1 MKFVHFKYPIRRG
14 LVVEAKGECMRRFDI
29 MVALLL
35 VLVCAAPSAAEYVI
49 SQSVIGSG
57 GGSAAGGSYSVIG
70 TVGQPAI
77 GVTSGGSYIGEIGF
91 WYQPGWVLTGVEED
105 GFPKSFSI
113 GQNYPNPFN
122 PVTTFAYSVPTRAR
136 VSIIIYDVSG
146 REVRTL
152 VDEQVEPGYHQ
163 TVLHATG
170 LPSGVYFARM
180 VAGSFI
186 ETRKI
191 TLLK

>member
-1 MKFVHFKYPIRRG
+1 MK
-14 LVVEAKGECMRRFDI
+14 RFS
-29 MVALLL
+29 VLAALLV
-35 VLVCAAPSAAEYVI
+35 VLVCATPAMSAYVI

-57 GGSAAGGSYSVIG
+57 GGSASGGSYSVVG

-77 GVTSGGSYIGEIGF
+77 GIASGGSYIGEIGF

-105 GFPKSFSI
+105 DFPKSFSI

-122 PVTTFAYSVPTRAR
+122 PVTTFAYAVPTESR

-152 VDEQVEPGYHQ
+152 VDEEVGPGRHE

-180 VAGSFI
+180 VAGKFTD
-186 ETRKI
+186 TRKI

>member
-1 MKFVHFKYPIRRG
+1 MK
-14 LVVEAKGECMRRFDI
+14 RFSI
-29 MVALLL
+29 VTALLFL
-35 VLVCAAPSAAEYVI
+35 LAFAVPSHADYVI

-57 GGSAAGGSYSVIG
+57 GGSASGGSYSVVG

-91 WYQPGWVLTGVEED
+91 WYQPGWILTGVEED

-122 PVTTFAYSVPTRAR
+122 PVTTFTYAVPVQSR

-146 REVRTL
+146 RVVRTL
-152 VDEQVEPGYHQ
+152 VDKDVEPGYHQ
-163 TVLHATG
+163 TVLYAAG

-180 VAGSFI
+180 VSGKFTD
-186 ETRKI
+186 TRKI

>member
-1 MKFVHFKYPIRRG
+1 
-14 LVVEAKGECMRRFDI
+14 MRRYGI
-29 MVALLL
+29 AAALL
-35 VLVCAAPSAAEYVI
+35 VLFACAVPASADYVI

-57 GGSAAGGSYSVIG
+57 GGAASGGSYSVIG

-77 GVTSGGSYIGEIGF
+77 GITQGGSYIGEIGF
-91 WYQPGWVLTGVEED
+91 WYQPGWILTGVEESD
-105 GFPKSFSI
+105 FPKSFSL

-122 PVTTFAYSVPTRAR
+122 PVTTFAFSLPTESD
-136 VSIIIYDVSG
+136 VSIKLYDVTG
-146 REVRTL
+146 RVVRTL
-152 VDEQVEPGYHQ
+152 IDEEMEPGFHQ

-180 VAGSFI
+180 VAGRFS

>member
-1 MKFVHFKYPIRRG
+1 MK
-14 LVVEAKGECMRRFDI
+14 RFGI
-29 MVALLL
+29 AAALLF
-35 VLVCAAPSAAEYVI
+35 VVVCATPALSAYVI

-57 GGSAAGGSYSVIG
+57 GGSASGGSYSLVG

-77 GVTSGGSYIGEIGF
+77 GIAAGGNYIGEIGF
-91 WYQPGWVLTGVEED
+91 WYQPGWILTGVDED
-105 GFPKSFSI
+105 DFPKSFSI

-122 PVTTFAYSVPTRAR
+122 PVTTFAYTVPTQAD
-136 VSIIIYDVSG
+136 VSIIIYDVTG
-146 REVRTL
+146 RVVRTL
-152 VDEQVEPGYHQ
+152 IDEEVGPGRHQ

-180 VAGSFI
+180 VAGRFTD
-186 ETRKI
+186 TRKI